1 MLTMSTLNRECPE
14 ISIEQKAKALAK
26 SLPTL
31 IPLTEYIRDEKEAVD
46 MYNFSL
52 KCFQTAVRN
61 WDINDTSEGSY
72 FMESFIVTCNELEKA
87 QANLIKA
94 RRDLGLQLKYL
105 SNYGI

>member
-14 ISIEQKAKALAK
+14 ITIEQKAKTLAR
-26 SLPTL
+26 SLPRL
-31 IPLTEYIRDEKEAVD
+31 KPLADYIRAEEEAVKE
-46 MYNFSL
+46 YNISARIF
-52 KCFQTAVRN
+52 CTDVNN

-72 FMESFIVTCNELEKA
+72 FMKSLFETCNELEKA

-94 RRDLGLQLKYL
+94 RKDLGQQLKYL